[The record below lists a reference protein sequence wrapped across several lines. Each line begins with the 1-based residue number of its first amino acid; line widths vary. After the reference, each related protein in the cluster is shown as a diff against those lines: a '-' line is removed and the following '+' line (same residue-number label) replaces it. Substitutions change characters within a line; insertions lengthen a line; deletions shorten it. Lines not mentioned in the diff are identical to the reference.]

1 MGQNNAV
8 VPIAPANPTPPGYG
22 SGIPAERPFRSL
34 SYPDID
40 YTVMR
45 PATLPPSPFTNPP
58 STDATSYIGR
68 SGREESQSL
77 PGIPDAERPDGQCGR
92 LW

>member
-1 MGQNNAV
+1 MGRDRRGRADRPADP
-8 VPIAPANPTPPGYG
+8 VPAGYG

-34 SYPDID
+34 SFPDID

-58 STDATSYIGR
+58 STDPLPPTRDPGVRNPKANI
-68 SGREESQSL
+68 SG
-77 PGIPDAERPDGQCGR
+77 
-92 LW
+92 